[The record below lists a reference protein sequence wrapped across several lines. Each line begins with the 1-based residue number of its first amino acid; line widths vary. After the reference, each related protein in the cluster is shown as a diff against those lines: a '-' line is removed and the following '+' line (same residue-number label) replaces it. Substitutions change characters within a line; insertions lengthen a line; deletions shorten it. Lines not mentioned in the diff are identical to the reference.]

1 MVGPEFLGSIF
12 ALPINRDIKNSQIT
26 SLATSNLT
34 LIKNLST
41 HCLTEKLR
49 RGLLEFQHLKYFIIS
64 FLFIT
69 VNFQKAQGQSSLGY
83 VEGDVIVKF
92 KDSFDVSARQG
103 ISGDSDVLTL
113 QGVSKSVNLRLESSF
128 NNFSIQHY
136 SGVGG
141 EQSTEEIIEQVQGHP
156 GIEYIEPNYII
167 SKTSADVDSQDSQN
181 PDSIF
186 AREAYNA
193 LQAVSSDPITFA
205 VLDTGVDVTHTDL
218 QSIIWENRN
227 ELPNDGIDN
236 DGNGFIDDINGWNF
250 ANNNADLSDCD
261 GHGTHVSGIIQQTVT
276 NGSSLDDASLPFRI
290 MGLKF
295 LGCDG
300 IGSTSNAI
308 NAIDYAIDNG
318 ARVLN
323 NSWGND
329 SYSNA
334 LHEAVVRSYNAGTV
348 FVAAAGNNASDNDIT
363 PFYPASYPVPHVI
376 SVAAT
381 TFNDG
386 FAESFSNFGLQSVHI
401 GAPGVGV
408 QSAYPNDQNVRLS
421 GTSMATPFVAAVT
434 GLMLN
439 ERPELNGYQVKQ
451 ILLESA
457 QAIASLTDYVEGQR
471 RLHALQAVLAAQNA
485 NPDSNMPE
493 YNRHVFSS
501 EVAGGCGLVH
511 KMYSEMHRIQSKKNA
526 PKNRGGH
533 LPKALFGLML
543 ALPLMVWT
551 YLKQRAMKSSKRK
564 YERYQVDI
572 PLHIAVDN
580 HFVSAHLFSISQ
592 GGAGISIGKST
603 HLKKGSQIDLLLSAH
618 NENVTISGRVVWMSN
633 NKVGIQFRQKANW
646 IKQLFSVWNLSLVKD
661 S

>member
-1 MVGPEFLGSIF
+1 MTWLENKE
-12 ALPINRDIKNSQIT
+12 ALLK
-26 SLATSNLT
+26 
-34 LIKNLST
+34 
-41 HCLTEKLR
+41 
-49 RGLLEFQHLKYFIIS
+49 FQHLKYFAILLIG
-64 FLFIT
+64 F
-69 VNFQKAQGQSSLGY
+69 NFQKAQGQSSLGY
-83 VEGDVIVKF
+83 VEGDVIIKF
-92 KDSFDVSARQG
+92 KESFDTSARQG
-103 ISGDSDVLTL
+103 ISGDPSVLTL
-113 QGVSKSVNLRLESSF
+113 QGVSKPVNLRLESSF

-141 EQSTEEIIEQVQGHP
+141 GQQSTEDIIEQVRDHP

-167 SKTSADVDSQDSQN
+167 SKTSVDVQSQSSRN

-186 AREAYNA
+186 AREAHNA
-193 LQAVSSDPITFA
+193 LQALSNDPIVFA
-205 VLDTGVDVTHTDL
+205 VLDTGVDVTHADL
-218 QSIIWENRN
+218 QNVMWENRN
-227 ELPNDGIDN
+227 ELPGDGIDN
-236 DGNGFIDDINGWNF
+236 DGNGFVDDINGWNF
-250 ANNNADLSDCD
+250 ADNNGDLSDCD

-276 NGSSLDDASLPFRI
+276 SGFSDNTSLPFRI

-318 ARVLN
+318 AKVLN

-329 SYSNA
+329 TYSNA
-334 LHEAVVRSYNAGTV
+334 LHEAVVRSYNARTV

-386 FAESFSNFGLQSVHI
+386 FADSFSNFGLRSVHI

-421 GTSMATPFVAAVT
+421 GTSMAAPFVSAVT

-439 ERPELNGYQVKQ
+439 EQPLLNGYQIKQ

-457 QAIASLTDYVEGQR
+457 QELPSLVDYVEGRR
-471 RLHALQAVLAAQNA
+471 RLHALQAVLAAQRA
-485 NPDSNMPE
+485 NSKSHSMPE
-493 YNRHVFSS
+493 YNSRVFSS

-511 KMYSEMHRIQSKKNA
+511 KMYSEMHRIQSQKNNV
-526 PKNRGGH
+526 PKGRGGH

-551 YLKQRAMKSSKRK
+551 YLKQKAMKSSKRK

-572 PLHIAVDN
+572 PLHISIDN

-592 GGAGISIGKST
+592 GGAGLSVGKST

-618 NENVTISGRVVWMSN
+618 NENVTISGRIVWASN
-633 NKVGIQFRQKANW
+633 DKIGIQFKQEAGW
-646 IKQLFSVWNLSLVKD
+646 IKQLFSVWNLSMVKD